1 MIKVMIHPAC
11 AEFTFIA
18 VTSCLQDYSFAKS
31 VKVKTTLLHTELQKL
46 RSCCV
51 RVGPVGGAVT
61 LPLNTKE

>member
-1 MIKVMIHPAC
+1 MIHPAC
-11 AEFTFIA
+11 AEFTFITL
-18 VTSCLQDYSFAKS
+18 TSCLQDYSFAKS

-51 RVGPVGGAVT
+51 RVGPVGGAET